1 MAHVSD
7 TIEELTRRCDRWIDL
22 ERLLF
27 ETFGRWT
34 IVVPESTVKR
44 TLGTWCHRHAWHE
57 SLWRERRPTHAGA
70 HRSDAHGVDWL
81 APLHAVLAPESHIEG
96 APTAHKLAVVVD
108 VMLPALDVA
117 SAEHAAAVDDALD
130 GPTARVL
137 ALVGADLDAE
147 RRDFTRLRHQ
157 K

>member
-1 MAHVSD
+1 MSD
-7 TIEELTRRCDRWIDL
+7 TIDELTRRGDRWIEVECL
-22 ERLLF
+22 MF
-27 ETFGRWT
+27 ETFGRWA
-34 IVVPESTVKR
+34 IVVPESAVKR
-44 TLGTWCHRHAWHE
+44 TLATWCHRHAWHE
-57 SLWRERRPTHAGA
+57 SLWRERRPTHDGTRRA
-70 HRSDAHGVDWL
+70 DAHGEDWL
-81 APLHAVLAPESHIEG
+81 VPLRAVLAPECGLEA
-96 APTAHKLAVVVD
+96 APTTDKLAAVVD

-117 SAEHAAAVDDALD
+117 YAEHAAAVDDALD